1 MEIQKIFSEI
11 NTNEKLYSVLMNENE
26 LALYSE
32 YQKEFGVFQDIAN
45 SGFKRTYKKYG
56 GRARKAAAEKLN
68 KKALEHFKE
77 AKRAEASMYN
87 DYISKIS
94 PETVNRSKKLAGE
107 KAKTYK
113 ARINDFGPDTP
124 SMCMSNEDLRII
136 PENVL
141 ISRDPSRADKKFLKE
156 INSGRIDHQIFYNK
170 KNPVMDLVHEI
181 GHIGN
186 KVEGNRFQKKISSV
200 SKSRRA
206 HYNSL
211 LNKRE
216 SGLKN
221 ALNQLFENELILRDE
236 KNASRRGLNIMKEA
250 GATPKELEEAKKY
263 LKTAGKSYE
272 HGGKHHFLSTLGNT
286 INIPSRRKIYSSL

>member
-1 MEIQKIFSEI
+1 MEIQKIFSDMYGDER
-11 NTNEKLYSVLMNENE
+11 LYSVLMTEDE
-26 LALYSE
+26 VMLYSE
-32 YQKEFGVFQDIAN
+32 FQKEFGVFQDIAN
-45 SGFKRTYKKYG
+45 SGLKRTYKKYG
-56 GRARKAAAEKLN
+56 GRARSAVAEKLHE
-68 KKALEHFKE
+68 KARKHLEE
-77 AKRAEASMYN
+77 GKRAEISMYK

-94 PETVNRSKKLAGE
+94 PETVNRSKKLAGK

-124 SMCMSNEDLRII
+124 SLCVSNEDLRKI
-136 PENVL
+136 PGNCL
-141 ISRDPSRADKKFLKE
+141 MSIDPSKADKKFFKE

-170 KNPVMDLVHEI
+170 KNPVMDLVHEV

-186 KVEGNRFQKKISSV
+186 MVEGNRFQKKISSA

-206 HYNSL
+206 HYNSAHY
-211 LNKRE
+211 KKE

-221 ALNQLFENELILRDE
+221 ALNQLLENKLILKEE

-263 LKTAGKSYE
+263 LKTAEKSYE
-272 HGGKHHFLSTLGNT
+272 HGGKYHFLSTLGNT
-286 INIPSRRKIYSSL
+286 INIPSRRGIV